1 MFKESFQKTQQQTIL
16 MFPGNKI
23 FIIGEAP
30 SSGTQDAELRSI
42 SDSNSSSTS
51 HLSSD
56 EGEQQT
62 EQDLSLCDSL
72 QIGNWQQ
79 IEPQD
84 LIKTNFV
91 REMPNVWGKVV

>member
-1 MFKESFQKTQQQTIL
+1 

-62 EQDLSLCDSL
+62 EQDLTLCDSL
-72 QIGNWQQ
+72 QIGNWQ
-79 IEPQD
+79 
-84 LIKTNFV
+84 LI
-91 REMPNVWGKVV
+91 